1 MSSLHHRPG
10 INYPDKFIYMIK
22 TTRLFTVLP
31 MVFAMSM
38 PTWSAQ
44 HKPVQS
50 PLLAGA
56 ESTTPANMK
65 HDMNAVGELAK
76 KLQAMNTVSANF
88 SQSTIDKSGRPK
100 VEKGSMQLKRP
111 NQFRWNITSPF
122 NQEIIAKGGKLWM
135 LDPDFKQVVIKK
147 QNNQSGPTAVQLL
160 SGDASEFL
168 TEYAVTRM
176 NYGPEVVY
184 TLRPHKASDL
194 FEMLE
199 IHFSRNEI
207 SAISIV
213 DSLGGKRRV
222 DFTQVDL
229 NQPVDGKLFEPDVKT
244 LEKAGFDIIDE
255 SGV

>member
-1 MSSLHHRPG
+1 MM
-10 INYPDKFIYMIK
+10 KK
-22 TTRLFTVLP
+22 TRLFAVLP
-31 MVFAMSM
+31 LVFTISM
-38 PTWSAQ
+38 PVWSVEQ
-44 HKPVQS
+44 KSVQPS
-50 PLLAGA
+50 MQAKA
-56 ESTTPANMK
+56 ESSTPASMK
-65 HDMNAVGELAK
+65 HDKKAVDELSK

-88 SQSTIDKSGRPK
+88 SQSTMDKSGRPK

-147 QNNQSGPTAVQLL
+147 QDNQSGPTAVQLL
-160 SGDASEFL
+160 SGDAREFL

-184 TLRPHKASDL
+184 TLRPRKVSDL

-199 IHFSRNEI
+199 IHFSRDEI

-213 DSLGGKRRV
+213 DSLGGKRRI
-222 DFTQVDL
+222 DFTRVNL
-229 NQPVDGKLFEPDVKT
+229 NQPVDNKLFEPDLKK
-244 LEKAGFDIIDE
+244 LKKAGFDIIDE